1 MSNKRLRVGVIG
13 VGHLGRHH
21 ARIYH
26 ELEHVDLIAVSDLSD
41 TEAQTIAK
49 QFNCRAERD
58 YRSFLP
64 DVDLVSI
71 AVPTTSHYQVAA
83 DCIESGV
90 HVLIE
95 KPITATI
102 EQGSRL
108 IENAKNKG
116 VVLMVGQSERF
127 NPAVAAAT
135 SLVDDPR
142 FIEVHR
148 LGPFPSRATDVDV
161 VLDLMIHDVDLILHW
176 VKSKIKSIHSSGVPV
191 LTSRIDIASTR
202 LEFES
207 GCVANLTTS
216 RISLQA
222 TRKVR
227 VFQPNL
233 YLSIDCL
240 NQQVSGYKKL
250 QSALTANDPMSS
262 IQPIPFTI
270 NRVEPLVAEI
280 TAFTHSV
287 RDLTIPPVPGEEA
300 LRALELC
307 HQVSAC
313 IEQNLAA
320 FPA

>member
-1 MSNKRLRVGVIG
+1 MTTGKLRAGVIG

-26 ELEHVDLIAVSDLSD
+26 QLDNVELVAVSDLS
-41 TEAQTIAK
+41 ESSAQTIA
-49 QFNCRAERD
+49 QQYHCRAERD
-58 YRSFLP
+58 YRSFLQ
-64 DVDLVSI
+64 DVDLVSV
-71 AVPTTSHYQVAA
+71 AVPTTAHYEVARQ
-83 DCIESGV
+83 CIEAGV
-90 HVLIE
+90 HVLVE

-102 EQGSRL
+102 EEGVIL
-108 IENAKNKG
+108 IESARQRG

-135 SLVDDPR
+135 SLISDPR

-176 VKSKIKSIHSSGVPV
+176 VRSDVTDIRSNGVNV
-191 LTSRIDIASTR
+191 LTNRIDIASTR
-202 LEFES
+202 IEFAS

-227 VFQPNL
+227 VFQPSL

-240 NQQVSGYKKL
+240 NQQVSGYRKL
-250 QSALTANDPMSS
+250 EGTLDSDPMSS
-262 IQPIPFTI
+262 IQPVPFTI
-270 NRVEPLVAEI
+270 ERIEPLVSELR
-280 TAFTHSV
+280 AFTQSV
-287 RDLTIPPVPGEEA
+287 RDQTNPPVPGEQA
-300 LRALELC
+300 LKALDLC
-307 HQVSAC
+307 QQVSDC
-313 IEQNLAA
+313 IRRNIAA
-320 FPA
+320 NPL

>member
-1 MSNKRLRVGVIG
+1 MNIEKLRAGVIG

-26 ELEHVDLIAVSDLSD
+26 QLDNVELVAVSDLSD
-41 TEAQTIAK
+41 SAAQMIA
-49 QFNCRAERD
+49 QQYHCRAERD
-58 YRSFLP
+58 FRSFLK
-64 DVDLVSI
+64 DVDLVSV
-71 AVPTTSHYQVAA
+71 AVPTTAHYEVARQ
-83 DCIESGV
+83 CIDAGV
-90 HVLIE
+90 HVLVE

-102 EQGSRL
+102 DEGTKL
-108 IENAKNKG
+108 IESAREKG

-135 SLVDDPR
+135 SLICAPR

-176 VKSKIKSIHSSGVPV
+176 VNSDVADIRSSGVNV
-191 LTSRIDIASTR
+191 LTNRIDIASTR
-202 LEFES
+202 IEFKS

-240 NQQVSGYKKL
+240 NQQVSGYRKL
-250 QSALTANDPMSS
+250 EGVPDSDPMSS
-262 IQPIPFTI
+262 IQPVPFTI
-270 NRVEPLVAEI
+270 ERIEPLVSELR
-280 TAFTHSV
+280 AFTQSV
-287 RDLTIPPVPGEEA
+287 RDRTNPPIPGEQA
-300 LRALELC
+300 LKALDLC
-307 HQVSAC
+307 QKVSDC
-313 IEQNLAA
+313 IRKNIAA
-320 FPA
+320 FPI